1 MIKSEQASLSVL
13 RIAVITIITIF
24 CLSVCVLATSIDVKN
39 VKIILADNCEID
51 VLTTK
56 ATVSEILEENH
67 IVVLPEE
74 NVVPNLESEVTES
87 YSSIVITGLTQDAYS
102 VAKLAEADA
111 SISLDKLLSSYNTI
125 TEKIVTLDEEI
136 PFNTVTKGRLWR
148 CDSCFDRRKEWV
160 KKSNI

>member
-1 MIKSEQASLSVL
+1 MIKSEQASLSVIK
-13 RIAVITIITIF
+13 IAVITIITIF

-56 ATVSEILEENH
+56 NTVSEILEENH

-87 YSSIVITGLTQDAYS
+87 YSNIVITGLTQDACS
-102 VAKLAEADA
+102 VAQLAEADEC
-111 SISLDKLLSSYNTI
+111 ISLDKLLSSYNTI
-125 TEKIVTLDEEI
+125 IEKAVTLDEEI

-148 CDSCFDRRKEWV
+148 GNSCLKGRKKWI